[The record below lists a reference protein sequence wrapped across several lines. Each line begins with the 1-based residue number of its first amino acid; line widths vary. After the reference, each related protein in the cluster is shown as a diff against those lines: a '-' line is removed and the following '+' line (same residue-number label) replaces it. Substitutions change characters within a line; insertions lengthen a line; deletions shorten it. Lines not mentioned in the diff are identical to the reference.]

1 MLHGLTRCGRDIYGP
16 IVLDIDLG
24 AALLLNLANHLA
36 TWPNDGANLFWID
49 LDRLD
54 ARGIFRQSLAR
65 SVYRIEHLFHNVHT
79 AFAGLLQRPGHDF
92 VRDAFD
98 FDVHLEGG
106 NAVGGS
112 RDLEVHVTQCI
123 FDALDVTQ
131 YRPLTAALT
140 FSSDQSHSHASDR
153 CMNGYAGIHQSEGCT
168 THGAH

>member
-1 MLHGLTRCGRDIYGP
+1 MRCANKAFFSRQDFDEAAEIDDATYRTGVDATNLDLFRQGTYRVHRLLHGLTRCGRDIYGP

-79 AFAGLLQRPGHDF
+79 AFAGLL
-92 VRDAFD
+92 
-98 FDVHLEGG
+98 
-106 NAVGGS
+106 
-112 RDLEVHVTQCI
+112 
-123 FDALDVTQ
+123 
-131 YRPLTAALT
+131 
-140 FSSDQSHSHASDR
+140 
-153 CMNGYAGIHQSEGCT
+153 
-168 THGAH
+168 